1 MSRKPSVR
9 YWSSRKAFCCWIDG
23 VQHTLGPGPDD
34 SAEQGPRWAA
44 AVKRYAELV
53 CLKTAPDAKD
63 NSKLAT
69 VVELYLEWVEVH
81 RPRCLTPY
89 RSYLQPLC
97 KALGNLSV
105 AELRATHVEDYCA
118 ARRKEAKRY
127 KGWGRGS
134 TRNLI
139 STLAGCLN
147 WAVRRKLI
155 TANPLRGINCPGPGS
170 RGAEMLVSPELHDRV
185 LEYIGNTDP
194 FRDVILAL
202 HNTGARPGEVI
213 NATAAD
219 WNEAG
224 YLLYLPDNKRPPGRY
239 RHKKARIDNNERT
252 VVFTGEALDTV
263 RRLVKQH
270 PTGKLF
276 LNRRKKAYTLNRLH
290 RRFQQLRRALN
301 VENLNPY
308 SYRHS
313 FITSALN
320 SGLPPVKVAR
330 LVGNSPEQITKTYSH
345 VDALKDE
352 MRRDAE
358 TLSARGEEM
367 APVVDAIKLL
377 EEYMRTRDASKLASA
392 MACLEGLQTGTRPV
406 VPLRAV

>member
-1 MSRKPSVR
+1 
-9 YWSSRKAFCCWIDG
+9 
-23 VQHTLGPGPDD
+23 
-34 SAEQGPRWAA
+34 
-44 AVKRYAELV
+44 
-53 CLKTAPDAKD
+53 
-63 NSKLAT
+63 
-69 VVELYLEWVEVH
+69 
-81 RPRCLTPY
+81 
-89 RSYLQPLC
+89 
-97 KALGNLSV
+97 
-105 AELRATHVEDYCA
+105 
-118 ARRKEAKRY
+118 
-127 KGWGRGS
+127 
-134 TRNLI
+134 
-139 STLAGCLN
+139 
-147 WAVRRKLI
+147 
-155 TANPLRGINCPGPGS
+155 
-170 RGAEMLVSPELHDRV
+170 MLVSPELHDRV
-185 LEYIGNTDP
+185 LEYIGNDP
-194 FRDVILAL
+194 FRDVIVAL
-202 HNTGARPGEVI
+202 HNTGARPGEII

-263 RRLVKQH
+263 RKLVKQR

-290 RRFQQLRRALN
+290 RRFQQLRKALR
-301 VENLNPY
+301 VEHLNPY

-313 FITSALN
+313 FITAALN

-345 VDALKDE
+345 VDALKEE

-358 TLSARGEEM
+358 TLAARTEEL
-367 APVVDAIKLL
+367 APVVDAVKLL

-392 MACLEGLQTGTRPV
+392 MASLEGLQTGTRPV